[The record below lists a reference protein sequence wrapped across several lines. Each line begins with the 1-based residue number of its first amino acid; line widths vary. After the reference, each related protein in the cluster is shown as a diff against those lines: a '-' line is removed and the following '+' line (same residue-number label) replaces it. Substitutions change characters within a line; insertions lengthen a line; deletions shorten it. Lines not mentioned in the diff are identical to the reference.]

1 MGDVEVDVE
10 VRFGWKERK
19 VIGRGQGMDLGFGSA
34 GIAGSLI
41 GREARGRRGLGER
54 DFCFNVNF
62 SLLFYF
68 C

>member
-1 MGDVEVDVE
+1 MDAKKG
-10 VRFGWKERK
+10 K

-41 GREARGRRGLGER
+41 GREGRGRRGIER

-62 SLLFYF
+62 SNSTQFLVK
-68 C
+68 